1 MDDNYRELSY
11 SASEAR
17 FADVRAAR
25 ERRRAARE
33 TPVRE
38 KLARE
43 DAQLEGSPWEE
54 IERPRGSFA
63 MVMLT
68 QAIVCALL
76 VGGVFLCQKAM
87 PNTYRQ
93 LRASYARVMQTD
105 MSAKEVWAEIKAVF
119 AQLREDMYV
128 IVPYTNAEAVPE
140 SAEGGAVGGLD
151 ITLEYA
157 AKRCA
162 IAPLRTTARPLRPVA
177 EGYLTSAFGYRI
189 HPITGEEGVHTGM
202 DIAAAEG
209 DPVYAAFYGT
219 VAETGEGK
227 EYGKYVI
234 IDHAGGLQT
243 LYAHCFEVIAE
254 EGMVLRPGDVIALVG
269 STGSSTGPHLHF
281 EVRLGGLRCDPAP
294 LFGKEM
300 YPVKEEDDAPG

>member
-1 MDDNYRELSY
+1 MKYRKEACKMDDNYRDLSY
-11 SASEAR
+11 GASEAR

-25 ERRRAARE
+25 ERRRTARE
-33 TPVRE
+33 TP
-38 KLARE
+38 ARE
-43 DAQLEGSPWEE
+43 DSPWED
-54 IERPRGSFA
+54 EREAERARGSFGR
-63 MVMLT
+63 VMLT

-76 VGGVFLCQKAM
+76 VGGLFLCQKAM

-105 MSAKEVWAEIKAVF
+105 MSAKEVWAEIRAVF
-119 AQLREDMYV
+119 AQLKEDMYV
-128 IVPYTNAEAVPE
+128 MVPYQEAV
-140 SAEGGAVGGLD
+140 GQGGLD
-151 ITLEYA
+151 VTLEYA

-162 IAPLRTTARPLRPVA
+162 IAPLRTTARPARPVA
-177 EGYLTSAFGYRI
+177 EGEITSSFGYRI

-202 DIAAAEG
+202 DIAATEG
-209 DPVYAAFYGT
+209 DPIYAAFYGT

-227 EYGKYVI
+227 EYGKYVL

-243 LYAHCFEVIAE
+243 LYAHCSEVIAE

-269 STGSSTGPHLHF
+269 STGNSTGPHLHF

-294 LFGKEM
+294 LFGKEI
-300 YPVKEEDDAPG
+300 YPMKEENDASA